1 MGLSEQDRARLHTI
15 EQALRAQYPGLARRL
30 TRHHRPRRG
39 WAGVGLVLLVVGVVL
54 VLVPVGVVGWM
65 LVVDAALLS
74 ALLSALL
81 VVLAV
86 IALGVLLGRL
96 RAVARQISQDP
107 TGGGPDPASGPDN
120 PT

>member
-74 ALLSALL
+74 AVL
-81 VVLAV
+81 VVLAL
-86 IALGVLLGRL
+86 IALGVLIGRL

>member
-1 MGLSEQDRARLHTI
+1 
-15 EQALRAQYPGLARRL
+15 L

-54 VLVPVGVVGWM
+54 VLVPVGVVVWM

-74 ALLSALL
+74 AVL

-86 IALGVLLGRL
+86 IALGVLLRRL

>member
-54 VLVPVGVVGWM
+54 VLVPVGVVVWM

-74 ALLSALL
+74 AVL
-81 VVLAV
+81 VVLAL
-86 IALGVLLGRL
+86 IALGVLIGRL